1 MSWFGFWR
9 RQAKTAAE
17 PRPASGLFHFVGG
30 RRHVA
35 GVPYALPKDDAEINR
50 LDFQHY
56 MLRYALRGNYL
67 APLDKPRDILDVGS
81 GSGRWTQEMAL
92 TFPDANVFGLDLA
105 PPPAEAATDGRG
117 VARDTRPPNY
127 VFVAGN
133 VLEGLPF
140 ADASFDFT
148 HQRLLFA
155 AIPRPRCPRWPQV
168 VSELARVTRPGGW
181 VELVEG
187 SVGAGAASPAERMFT
202 QWALA
207 VTARREIDLQIGPHL
222 PTFLREAGL
231 ANVTTRE
238 VQIPI
243 GKHGGRLGRMMQ
255 TDVLAVIQGL
265 RGPTL
270 ATGITDAATFDATI
284 KQWLAEAD
292 HYRSHWA
299 MYVVCGQRLA

>member
-1 MSWFGFWR
+1 MSWFHRLR
-9 RQAKTAAE
+9 RRPEAATGTQ
-17 PRPASGLFHFVGG
+17 PATGLFHFVGG

-35 GVPYALPKDDAEINR
+35 GVPYTLPKDDAEINR

-67 APLDKPRDILDVGS
+67 APIDQPRDILDVGS
-81 GSGRWTQEMAL
+81 GSGRWALEMAL
-92 TFPDANVFGLDLA
+92 TFPQANVLGLDLT
-105 PPPAEAATDGRG
+105 PAAAATAGSGGR
-117 VARDTRPPNY
+117 DILPPNY
-127 VFVAGN
+127 AFMAGN
-133 VLEGLPF
+133 VLEGLPL

-155 AIPRPRCPRWPQV
+155 AIPRPRWPQV
-168 VSELARVTRPGGW
+168 VSELARVTRPHGW

-187 SVGAGAASPAERMFT
+187 SVGSGATSPAERVFT

-207 VTARREIDLQIGPHL
+207 VTARREIDLQIGPRL

-231 ANVTTRE
+231 VNVGVRE

-243 GKHGGRLGRMMQ
+243 GKYGGRLGRMMQ

-265 RGPTL
+265 RGPIL

-284 KQWLAEAD
+284 SQWLAEAD
-292 HYRSHWA
+292 HYRSFWA
-299 MYVVCGQRLA
+299 IYVAYGQRPA